1 MEEKLLK
8 LFKLVDKLSE
18 KQDKIFASLE
28 YHAKDNK
35 KLEVTIRDKKDYTT
49 IEKIEVY
56 LDKISVEQLNISI
69 KLLEKY
75 ILGGAINE

>member
-28 YHAKDNK
+28 YQAKDNK
-35 KLEVTIRDKKDYTT
+35 KLEVTIREKKDYTT
-49 IEKIEVY
+49 IEENA
-56 LDKISVEQLNISI
+56 SPTT
-69 KLLEKY
+69 
-75 ILGGAINE
+75 